1 MNKCINSAYY
11 DKKMFNESNSIFEYE
26 KSSDTG
32 VNTNDKYEYQ

>member
-11 DKKMFNESNSIFEYE
+11 DKKMFNEANSFFGYE